1 MGETTACCGG
11 VASEGLTLEAIL
23 WEMAENPKKHP
34 EKTRFEGFKRANKE
48 QRKFTQRFSEFA
60 SNRLNTKK
68 LFRLGI
74 LLDTLFPRPYYAA
87 RKF

>member
-1 MGETTACCGG
+1 
-11 VASEGLTLEAIL
+11 LDAIL
-23 WEMAENPKKHP
+23 WERAENPKKHP
-34 EKTRFEGFKRANKE
+34 EKTRFVGIKRANKE
-48 QRKFTQRFSEFA
+48 QRKFAPGFSEFT